1 MSTGGVV
8 CLKLGWRMVLMEQLE
23 PLAPFEEP
31 SRADF
36 YRALGRAIKV
46 TRAEQGLERKELSRL
61 SGVSYPYLSE
71 IEKGKKRPS
80 TEACGHS
87 PAPSAFGNL
96 SYWNERSGLLSG
108 SFLEVLP
115 PSEPP
120 ARGADFRKRSS
131 CHRLR

>member
-1 MSTGGVV
+1 
-8 CLKLGWRMVLMEQLE
+8 MEQLE

-61 SGVSYPYLSE
+61 SGVSYPYLSRS
-71 IEKGKKRPS
+71 KKARNGPRLRP
-80 TEACGHS
+80 CGHS

-120 ARGADFRKRSS
+120 GRGADFRKRSS
-131 CHRLR
+131 CHRLRRGSSSWL